1 MRKFATRPA
10 VRWIAIAATVIN
22 IEIHLALALNHWREM
37 PYIGLLFVA
46 GAALLGAVAIGLWL
60 DPDGERVVAWIG
72 GSIVSAGEI
81 VLFVLSRTVGLP
93 GDYRETW
100 AETPEDFFG
109 LLSLLAESIFIACA
123 AYSLTR
129 QSKPNLARR
138 QRRQQQM

>member
-1 MRKFATRPA
+1 
-10 VRWIAIAATVIN
+10 
-22 IEIHLALALNHWREM
+22 M

-60 DPDGERVVAWIG
+60 DPDSERVVAWIG
-72 GSIVSAGEI
+72 GSMVSAGEI

-109 LLSLLAESIFIACA
+109 LLSLLTESIFIACA
-123 AYSLTR
+123 AYSLSRR
-129 QSKPNLARR
+129 QSKPILARR